1 MTFRQKLLLLFAATV
16 LLCVAVISASVYSTI
31 RRRFEQA
38 DQDRANAVAAQ
49 FRSEFG
55 RRGLEVS
62 RKVESVAASETVQH
76 IALEMN
82 RGAADSGGYVGQAHT
97 LAGQQHLDF
106 LELVDYRGAILSS
119 AQWQA
124 KFGYPEAA
132 ISQTTISQATPP
144 QAMPAQTTL
153 AQATTPAPAVPAG
166 AFLKREELPDG
177 ATLGLFAVRVARV
190 GEQPLYVIGGE
201 RLDQGFLS
209 TLDIPT
215 GTRVLLYQNLDA
227 KWNPKSLLDL
237 NGPAAGVDQIA
248 PLVAQVRDTLE
259 ESQRVI
265 HWTSDSADAEVF
277 HAIPLT
283 GPIFSAT
290 IQGSLNQGSPNQGS
304 LNQSPRNQSPAN
316 QSPANQQLMGVLL
329 VGSSRRPLIELQRQI
344 VSTAMLVGGA
354 GIFVAVLASLWFA
367 ARVTRPVVSLAE
379 AARRVAAGDLGAK
392 VEVESSDELGELAAA
407 FNRMT
412 EDLVQQ
418 KDRTLQAER
427 VAAWR
432 ELARRLA
439 HELKNPLFPLQ
450 VTVENLMR
458 AKQKSPEMFEEVF
471 HEGTA
476 TLLAEINNLKTI
488 IGRFS
493 EFSKMPQPQ
502 RRPTQVNDVVRSV
515 LRVFHA
521 QLRDSDR
528 VTDRVTDKEKNKIA
542 VRIELAEALPE
553 ISADPDLLHRA
564 LQNLVLNAIDA
575 MPQGGEL
582 AIRTRTLDDRIE
594 LSVSDT
600 GSGLTQEEC
609 GRLFTPY
616 YTTKQHGTGLG
627 LAIVQSVVSDH
638 GGKISVQSTKEKG
651 TTFRI
656 ELPCDFSAYS
666 ASLR

>member
-1 MTFRQKLLLLFAATV
+1 MSFRKKLLLLFAATV

-31 RRRFEQA
+31 RRSFEQA
-38 DQDRANAVAAQ
+38 NQDRANAVAAQ
-49 FRSEFG
+49 FRSEFQ
-55 RRGLEVS
+55 RRGLEVV
-62 RKVESVAASETVQH
+62 RKVDSVAASEAVQR
-76 IALEMN
+76 IALDMN
-82 RGAADSGGYVGQAHT
+82 RGATDSGQYVSEAHT
-97 LAGQQHLDF
+97 LAGQQQLDF
-106 LELVDYRGAILSS
+106 LEFVDGRATVLCAAEG
-119 AQWQA
+119 QE

-132 ISQTTISQATPP
+132 IPEATIPGATIPE
-144 QAMPAQTTL
+144 
-153 AQATTPAPAVPAG
+153 ATAPSR

-177 ATLGLFAVRVARV
+177 ATLGLFAIRAARV

-215 GTRVLLYQNLDA
+215 GTRVLLYQNLDT

-237 NGPAAGVDQIA
+237 NGPAAGADKIA
-248 PLVAQVRDTLE
+248 PLVAQVRDSLQE
-259 ESQRVI
+259 FQGVI

-283 GPIFSAT
+283 GPALTS
-290 IQGSLNQGSPNQGS
+290 
-304 LNQSPRNQSPAN
+304 AN
-316 QSPANQQLMGVLL
+316 QSAANRSGANQRLMGVLL
-329 VGSSRRPLIELQRQI
+329 VGSSRRPLIELQRQV

-354 GIFVAVLASLWFA
+354 GILVAVLASLWFA

-379 AARRVAAGDLGAK
+379 AARRVAAGDLGTK
-392 VEVESSDELGELAAA
+392 VEVESSDELGELAAS

-493 EFSKMPQPQ
+493 EFSRMPQPQ

-521 QLRDSDR
+521 QLQ
-528 VTDRVTDKEKNKIA
+528 EKNQINM
-542 VRIELAEALPE
+542 RTELADALPE
-553 ISADPDLLHRA
+553 ISADTDLLHRA

-582 AIRTRTLDDRIE
+582 SIRTATLGDRVEI
-594 LSVSDT
+594 SVSDT
-600 GSGLTQEEC
+600 GSGLTPEEC

-638 GGKISVQSTKEKG
+638 GGKISVESTQEKG

-656 ELPCDFSAYS
+656 ELPCDFSAHS

>member
-1 MTFRQKLLLLFAATV
+1 
-16 LLCVAVISASVYSTI
+16 
-31 RRRFEQA
+31 
-38 DQDRANAVAAQ
+38 
-49 FRSEFG
+49 
-55 RRGLEVS
+55 
-62 RKVESVAASETVQH
+62 
-76 IALEMN
+76 
-82 RGAADSGGYVGQAHT
+82 
-97 LAGQQHLDF
+97 
-106 LELVDYRGAILSS
+106 
-119 AQWQA
+119 
-124 KFGYPEAA
+124 
-132 ISQTTISQATPP
+132 
-144 QAMPAQTTL
+144 
-153 AQATTPAPAVPAG
+153 
-166 AFLKREELPDG
+166 
-177 ATLGLFAVRVARV
+177 
-190 GEQPLYVIGGE
+190 LYAIGGE

-209 TLDIPT
+209 TLDIPA
-215 GTRVLLYQNLDA
+215 GTRVLLYQNLEA

-237 NGPAAGVDQIA
+237 NGPAAGVDKIA
-248 PLVAQVRDTLE
+248 PLVARVRDTLQ
-259 ESQRVI
+259 ESQAVI
-265 HWTSDSADAEVF
+265 RWTPDAADAEVF

-283 GPIFSAT
+283 GPNLTTTNPST
-290 IQGSLNQGSPNQGS
+290 TNQTAASPSG
-304 LNQSPRNQSPAN
+304 
-316 QSPANQQLMGVLL
+316 ANQQLLGVLL
-329 VGSSRRPLIELQRQI
+329 VGSSRRPLIELQRQVI
-344 VSTAMLVGGA
+344 STAMLVGGL
-354 GIFVAVLASLWFA
+354 GILVAVLASLWFA

-392 VEVESSDELGELAAA
+392 VEVESSDELGELAAS

-476 TLLAEINNLKTI
+476 TLLAEIDNLKTI

-502 RRPTQVNDVVRSV
+502 RRPTQVNDVVHSV

-521 QLRDSDR
+521 QLQEQ
-528 VTDRVTDKEKNKIA
+528 DKLV
-542 VRIELAEALPE
+542 VRTELADGLPE
-553 ISADPDLLHRA
+553 ISVDPDLLHRA

-575 MPQGGEL
+575 MPQGGDL
-582 AIRTRTLDDRIE
+582 TIRTASLGDRLEI
-594 LSVSDT
+594 SVSDT

-638 GGKISVQSTKEKG
+638 GGKISVESKPEKG

-656 ELPCDFSAYS
+656 ELPCEPQ
-666 ASLR
+666 L

>member
-1 MTFRQKLLLLFAATV
+1 MSFRKKLLLLFAATV

-31 RRRFEQA
+31 RRSFEQA
-38 DQDRANAVAAQ
+38 NQDRANAVAAQ
-49 FRSEFG
+49 FRSEFQ
-55 RRGLEVS
+55 RRGLEVV
-62 RKVESVAASETVQH
+62 RKVDSVAASEAVQR
-76 IALEMN
+76 IALDMN
-82 RGAADSGGYVGQAHT
+82 RGATDSGQYVSEAHT
-97 LAGQQHLDF
+97 LAGQQQLDF
-106 LELVDYRGAILSS
+106 LEFVDGRGTILSS

-132 ISQTTISQATPP
+132 IPEATIPGATIPE
-144 QAMPAQTTL
+144 
-153 AQATTPAPAVPAG
+153 ATAPSR

-190 GEQPLYVIGGE
+190 GEEPLYVIGGE

-209 TLDIPT
+209 TLDIPA
-215 GTRVLLYQNLDA
+215 GTRVLLYQNLDT

-237 NGPAAGVDQIA
+237 NGPAAGADKIA
-248 PLVAQVRDTLE
+248 PLVAQVRDSLQE
-259 ESQRVI
+259 FQGVI

-283 GPIFSAT
+283 GPALTS
-290 IQGSLNQGSPNQGS
+290 
-304 LNQSPRNQSPAN
+304 AN
-316 QSPANQQLMGVLL
+316 QSAANRSGANQRLMGVLL
-329 VGSSRRPLIELQRQI
+329 VGSSRRPLIELQRQV

-354 GIFVAVLASLWFA
+354 GILVAVLASLWFA

-379 AARRVAAGDLGAK
+379 AARRVAAGDLGTK
-392 VEVESSDELGELAAA
+392 VEVESSDELGELAAS

-412 EDLVQQ
+412 EDLAQQ

-471 HEGTA
+471 HEGMA
-476 TLLAEINNLKTI
+476 TLLAEIDNLKTI

-502 RRPTQVNDVVRSV
+502 RQPTQVNAVVRSV

-521 QLRDSDR
+521 QLRAN
-528 VTDRVTDKEKNKIA
+528 DKEKNRIA
-542 VRIELAEALPE
+542 VHTELADALPE

-582 AIRTRTLDDRIE
+582 AIRTGTLGDRVE

-638 GGKISVQSTKEKG
+638 GGKISVESTKEKG

-656 ELPCDFSAYS
+656 ELPCDFSAHS

>member
-1 MTFRQKLLLLFAATV
+1 MSFRKKLLLLFAATV
-16 LLCVAVISASVYSTI
+16 LLCVAVISVSVYSTI
-31 RRRFEQA
+31 RHSFELA

-49 FRSEFG
+49 FRSEFQ
-55 RRGLEVS
+55 RRGLEVT
-62 RKVESVAASETVQH
+62 RKVESVAASEAVQH

-82 RGAADSGGYVGQAHT
+82 RGTTDAGEYVTEARA
-97 LAGQQHLDF
+97 LAGQQQLDF
-106 LELVDYRGAILSS
+106 LELVDHRGTILSS
-119 AQWQA
+119 SQWQA
-124 KFGYPEAA
+124 KFGYPETA
-132 ISQTTISQATPP
+132 ISETAASA
-144 QAMPAQTTL
+144 AA
-153 AQATTPAPAVPAG
+153 APAG
-166 AFLKREELPDG
+166 AFLKREELPDRP
-177 ATLGLFAVRVARV
+177 TLGLFAVRAARV
-190 GEQPLYVIGGE
+190 GEQPVYVIGGE

-237 NGPAAGVDQIA
+237 NGPAAGVDRIA
-248 PLVAQVRDTLE
+248 PLVARVRDTLQ
-259 ESQRVI
+259 ESQGVI

-283 GPIFSAT
+283 GPVFSAT
-290 IQGSLNQGSPNQGS
+290 NQTSTNEGA
-304 LNQSPRNQSPAN
+304 AN
-316 QSPANQQLMGVLL
+316 QTTANQRLLGVLL
-329 VGSSRRPLIELQRQI
+329 VGSSRRPLIELQRQV

-392 VEVESSDELGELAAA
+392 VEVESSDELGELAVS

-412 EDLVQQ
+412 EDLAQQ

-458 AKQKSPEMFEEVF
+458 AKQKAPEIFEEVF

-476 TLLAEINNLKTI
+476 TLLAEINNLKAI

-502 RRPTQVNDVVRSV
+502 RQPTQVNEVVRSV

-521 QLRDSDR
+521 QLQ
-528 VTDRVTDKEKNKIA
+528 EKNQIA
-542 VRIELAEALPE
+542 VRTNLAEALPE

-582 AIRTRTLDDRIE
+582 AIRTATLGDRVEI
-594 LSVSDT
+594 SVSDT

-638 GGKISVQSTKEKG
+638 GGKISVESTKEKG
-651 TTFRI
+651 TTFRV
-656 ELPCDFSAYS
+656 ELPCDFSAPS

>member
-31 RRRFEQA
+31 RRTFEQA
-38 DQDRANAVAAQ
+38 DQVRANAVAAQ
-49 FRSEFG
+49 FRSEFQ
-55 RRGLEVS
+55 RRGLEVA

-82 RGAADSGGYVGQAHT
+82 RGATDSGEYVSEART
-97 LAGQQHLDF
+97 LAGQQRLDF
-106 LELVDYRGAILSS
+106 LELVDDRGAILSS

-132 ISQTTISQATPP
+132 IPQATPP
-144 QAMPAQTTL
+144 
-153 AQATTPAPAVPAG
+153 QATTPAPAVPAG

-201 RLDQGFLS
+201 RLDQGFLA
-209 TLDIPT
+209 TLDIPA

-227 KWNPKSLLDL
+227 KWNPKALLDL

-248 PLVAQVRDTLE
+248 PLVAQVRDRLQ

-290 IQGSLNQGSPNQGS
+290 NQSS
-304 LNQSPRNQSPAN
+304 NQSPSN

-329 VGSSRRPLIELQRQI
+329 VGSSRRPLIELERQI
-344 VSTAMLVGGA
+344 VSTAMLVGSG
-354 GIFVAVLASLWFA
+354 GILVAVLASLWFA

-392 VEVESSDELGELAAA
+392 VEVESRDELGELAAA

-450 VTVENLMR
+450 VTVENLLR

-471 HEGTA
+471 HEGTV

-488 IGRFS
+488 ISRFS

-502 RRPTQVNDVVRSV
+502 RRPTQVNDVVNSV
-515 LRVFHA
+515 LRVFQA
-521 QLRDSDR
+521 QLQDHH
-528 VTDRVTDKEKNKIA
+528 KKNQIV
-542 VRIELAEALPE
+542 VRTELAEALPE

-575 MPQGGEL
+575 LPQGGEL
-582 AIRTRTLDDRIE
+582 AIRTRDLGDRIE

-638 GGKISVQSTKEKG
+638 GGKISVESTKEKG

-656 ELPCDFSAYS
+656 ELLCEPQPSQTGQT
-666 ASLR
+666 

>member
-1 MTFRQKLLLLFAATV
+1 MSFRKKLLLLFAATV
-16 LLCVAVISASVYSTI
+16 LLCVAVISALVYSTI
-31 RRRFEQA
+31 RRSFEQA
-38 DQDRANAVAAQ
+38 NQERANAVAAQ
-49 FRSEFG
+49 FRSEFQ
-55 RRGLEVS
+55 RRGSDVV
-62 RKVESVAASETVQH
+62 RKVESIAAGETVQR
-76 IALEMN
+76 IALDLN
-82 RGAADSGGYVGQAHT
+82 RSATDSGEYVSAART
-97 LAGQQHLDF
+97 LAGQQQLDF
-106 LELVDYRGAILSS
+106 LELVDSRGTILSS

-132 ISQTTISQATPP
+132 ITS
-144 QAMPAQTTL
+144 
-153 AQATTPAPAVPAG
+153 ATTPAASGPAG

-177 ATLGLFAVRVARV
+177 PTLGLFAVRVARV

-209 TLDIPT
+209 TLDIPA
-215 GTRVLLYQNLDA
+215 GTRVLLYQNLDT

-237 NGPAAGVDQIA
+237 NGPAAGADKVA
-248 PLVAQVRDTLE
+248 SLVARVRDTQQ
-259 ESQRVI
+259 ESQTVI

-283 GPIFSAT
+283 GPIFNAAN
-290 IQGSLNQGSPNQGS
+290 QNAVNQGG
-304 LNQSPRNQSPAN
+304 
-316 QSPANQQLMGVLL
+316 ANQQLMGVLL
-329 VGSSRRPLIELQRQI
+329 VGSSRRPLIELQRQV

-354 GIFVAVLASLWFA
+354 GILVAVLASLWFA

-392 VEVESSDELGELAAA
+392 VEVESSDELGELAAS

-458 AKQKSPEMFEEVF
+458 AKRKSPEIFEEVF

-488 IGRFS
+488 VGRFS
-493 EFSKMPQPQ
+493 EFSRMPQPQ
-502 RRPTQVNDVVRSV
+502 RRPTQVNDVVQTV

-521 QLRDSDR
+521 QLQ
-528 VTDRVTDKEKNKIA
+528 EKNRIA
-542 VRIELAEALPE
+542 VRTELADALPE

-582 AIRTRTLDDRIE
+582 TIRTGTIGARVEI
-594 LSVSDT
+594 SVSDT

-638 GGKISVQSTKEKG
+638 GGKISVESTKEKG

-656 ELPCDFSAYS
+656 ELPCEPQPWQTGQN
-666 ASLR
+666 

>member
-1 MTFRQKLLLLFAATV
+1 MSFRKKLLLLFGATV

-31 RRRFEQA
+31 RRSFEQA
-38 DQDRANAVAAQ
+38 NQDRANAIAAQ
-49 FRSEFG
+49 FRSEFQQ
-55 RRGLEVS
+55 RGLEVV
-62 RKVESVAASETVQH
+62 RKIESVAAGETAQH
-76 IALEMN
+76 IALDLN
-82 RGAADSGGYVGQAHT
+82 RGVADSGEYVSAAHM
-97 LAGQQHLDF
+97 LAGQQQLDF
-106 LELVDYRGAILSS
+106 LEFVDSRGTILSS

-132 ISQTTISQATPP
+132 IPGG
-144 QAMPAQTTL
+144 
-153 AQATTPAPAVPAG
+153 TTPAAAVPAG

-177 ATLGLFAVRVARV
+177 ATLGLFAVRAARV

-215 GTRVLLYQNLDA
+215 GTRVLLYQNLDT

-237 NGPAAGVDQIA
+237 NGPAAGADKIA
-248 PLVAQVRDTLE
+248 PLVAQVRDSLQ
-259 ESQRVI
+259 ESQSVI
-265 HWTSDSADAEVF
+265 HWTSDPVDAEVF
-277 HAIPLT
+277 HAIPLA
-283 GPIFSAT
+283 GPTFI
-290 IQGSLNQGSPNQGS
+290 
-304 LNQSPRNQSPAN
+304 PAN
-316 QSPANQQLMGVLL
+316 QSAANQTGANKQLMGVLL
-329 VGSSRRPLIELQRQI
+329 VGSSRRPLIELQRRV

-354 GIFVAVLASLWFA
+354 GIFVAVLASLWFT

-379 AARRVAAGDLGAK
+379 AARRVAAGDLGTK
-392 VEVESSDELGELAAA
+392 VEVESSDELGELAAS

-412 EDLVQQ
+412 EDLMQQ

-450 VTVENLMR
+450 VTVENLTR
-458 AKQKSPEMFEEVF
+458 AKQKSPEVFEEVF

-493 EFSKMPQPQ
+493 EFSRMPQPQ
-502 RRPTQVNDVVRSV
+502 RRPTQVNEVVRSV

-521 QLRDSDR
+521 QLQNN
-528 VTDRVTDKEKNKIA
+528 DKNQIA
-542 VRIELAEALPE
+542 VRTELDEALPE

-575 MPQGGEL
+575 MPQGGDL
-582 AIRTRTLDDRIE
+582 TIRTATLANRVE

-600 GSGLTQEEC
+600 GAGLTEEEC

-638 GGKISVQSTKEKG
+638 GGKISVESTKEKR

-656 ELPCDFSAYS
+656 ELP
-666 ASLR
+666 REPQPWQTGQN

>member
-1 MTFRQKLLLLFAATV
+1 MSFRKKLLLLFAATV
-16 LLCVAVISASVYSTI
+16 LLCVAVISVSVYSTI
-31 RRRFEQA
+31 RNSFEQA

-49 FRSEFG
+49 FRSEFQ
-55 RRGLEVS
+55 RRGSEVT
-62 RKVESVAASETVQH
+62 RKVESVAANDTMQR
-76 IALEMN
+76 IALDLN
-82 RGAADSGGYVGQAHT
+82 RGGTDAGEYVSDARS
-97 LAGQQHLDF
+97 LASQQQLDF
-106 LELVDYRGAILSS
+106 LELVDSHGTILSS
-119 AQWQA
+119 SQWQA
-124 KFGYPEAA
+124 KFGYPEPAIPLAA
-132 ISQTTISQATPP
+132 ASDGVPPTAT
-144 QAMPAQTTL
+144 
-153 AQATTPAPAVPAG
+153 VPAG
-166 AFLKREELPDG
+166 AFLKREELPNG
-177 ATLGLFAVRVARV
+177 ASLGLFAVRVARV
-190 GEQPLYVIGGE
+190 AEQPLYVIGGE

-209 TLDIPT
+209 TLDIPA

-237 NGPAAGVDQIA
+237 NGPAAGVDKLA
-248 PLVAQVRDTLE
+248 SLVARVRNTLQE
-259 ESQRVI
+259 TQGVV
-265 HWTSDSADAEVF
+265 HWTADSADAEVF
-277 HAIPLT
+277 HAIPLI
-283 GPIFSAT
+283 GPVFNAADQNT
-290 IQGSLNQGSPNQGS
+290 
-304 LNQSPRNQSPAN
+304 AN
-316 QSPANQQLMGVLL
+316 TDTSHRADQQLMGVLL
-329 VGSSRRPLIELQRQI
+329 VGSSRRPLIELQRRVI
-344 VSTAMLVGGA
+344 STAMLVGGV
-354 GIFVAVLASLWFA
+354 GILIAIMASLWFA
-367 ARVTRPVVSLAE
+367 ARVTRPVVSLAA
-379 AARRVAAGDLGAK
+379 AARRVAAGDLSAK
-392 VEVESSDELGELAAA
+392 VEVESTDELGELAAS

-412 EDLVQQ
+412 EDLLQQ
-418 KDRTLQAER
+418 KDRTVQAER

-471 HEGTA
+471 QEGTS

-502 RRPTQVNDVVRSV
+502 RQPTQLNEIVASV

-521 QLRDSDR
+521 QLQGNDQ
-528 VTDRVTDKEKNKIA
+528 IA
-542 VRIELAEALPE
+542 VHTELDKGLPE
-553 ISADPDLLHRA
+553 ISVDPDLLHRA

-582 AIRTRTLDDRIE
+582 TIRTQTAGDGIA

-638 GGKISVQSTKEKG
+638 GGKISVESAKEKG

-656 ELPCDFSAYS
+656 ELPRDFSANS
-666 ASLR
+666 AYLL

>member
-1 MTFRQKLLLLFAATV
+1 MSFRKKLLLLFAATV

-31 RRRFEQA
+31 RRSFEQA
-38 DQDRANAVAAQ
+38 NQDRANAIAAQ
-49 FRSEFG
+49 FRSEFQ
-55 RRGLEVS
+55 RRGLGVA
-62 RKVESVAASETVQH
+62 RKVESIAASETVQH
-76 IALEMN
+76 IALDMN
-82 RGAADSGGYVGQAHT
+82 RGATDSGEYVSEART
-97 LAGQQHLDF
+97 LASQQQLDF
-106 LELVDYRGAILSS
+106 LELVDYRGTILSS

-124 KFGYPEAA
+124 KFGYPE
-132 ISQTTISQATPP
+132 TTISQATT
-144 QAMPAQTTL
+144 AADAL
-153 AQATTPAPAVPAG
+153 PAG
-166 AFLKREELPDG
+166 AFLKREELPNG
-177 ATLGLFAVRVARV
+177 ATLGLFAVRAARV

-209 TLDIPT
+209 TLDIPV
-215 GTRVLLYQNLDA
+215 GTRVLLYQNLDG
-227 KWNPKSLLDL
+227 KWDPKSLFDL
-237 NGPAAGVDQIA
+237 NGSAAGADKIA
-248 PLVAQVRDTLE
+248 PLVAKVRDTLQ
-259 ESQRVI
+259 ESQGVI
-265 HWTSDSADAEVF
+265 HWTSDLADTEVF

-283 GPIFSAT
+283 GPMV
-290 IQGSLNQGSPNQGS
+290 GS
-304 LNQSPRNQSPAN
+304 AN
-316 QSPANQQLMGVLL
+316 QSGAKQQLMGVLL
-329 VGSSRRPLIELQRQI
+329 VGSSRRPLIELETQI
-344 VSTAMLVGGA
+344 VSTAMLVGSL
-354 GIFVAVLASLWFA
+354 GILAAVLASLWFA

-392 VEVESSDELGELAAA
+392 VEVESNDELGELASA

-412 EDLVQQ
+412 DDLMQQ
-418 KDRTLQAER
+418 KERTLQAER

-450 VTVENLMR
+450 VTVENLIR

-471 HEGTA
+471 REGTA

-493 EFSKMPQPQ
+493 EFSRMPQPQ
-502 RRPTQVNDVVRSV
+502 RQPTQVNDVVRSV
-515 LRVFHA
+515 LRVFDA
-521 QLRDSDR
+521 QLQDKDKNQISMRTELDR
-528 VTDRVTDKEKNKIA
+528 
-542 VRIELAEALPE
+542 ALPE

-582 AIRTRTLDDRIE
+582 AIRTESLGDRIE
-594 LSVSDT
+594 VCVSDT

-616 YTTKQHGTGLG
+616 YTTKKHGTGLG

-638 GGKISVQSTKEKG
+638 GGKISVESTEETG

-656 ELPCDFSAYS
+656 ELPYQPQPVPGWS
-666 ASLR
+666 

>member
-1 MTFRQKLLLLFAATV
+1 MSFRKKLLLLFALTV

-31 RRRFEQA
+31 RRSFELA

-49 FRSEFG
+49 FRSEFQ
-55 RRGLEVS
+55 RRGSEVA
-62 RKVESVAASETVQH
+62 RKVESVARSETVQH
-76 IALEMN
+76 IALDMN
-82 RGAADSGGYVGQAHT
+82 RGVSDSGEYVSEARS
-97 LAGQQHLDF
+97 LASQQQLDF
-106 LELVDYRGAILSS
+106 LELVDNRGTILSS

-132 ISQTTISQATPP
+132 IPVATG
-144 QAMPAQTTL
+144 
-153 AQATTPAPAVPAG
+153 PAG

-177 ATLGLFAVRVARV
+177 ATLGLFAVRETRV
-190 GEQPLYVIGGE
+190 GEQLLYVIGGE

-209 TLDIPT
+209 TLDIPA
-215 GTRVLLYQNLDA
+215 GTHVLLYQNLDA

-237 NGPAAGVDQIA
+237 NGPAAGADQIA
-248 PLVAQVRDTLE
+248 PLVAKVRDTLQ
-259 ESQRVI
+259 ESQGVVR
-265 HWTSDSADAEVF
+265 WTSDSADAEVF

-283 GPIFSAT
+283 GPVFAAT
-290 IQGSLNQGSPNQGS
+290 NQGSTNQ
-304 LNQSPRNQSPAN
+304 NAAN
-316 QSPANQQLMGVLL
+316 QSGTNQQLMCVLL

-354 GIFVAVLASLWFA
+354 GLLVAVLASLWFA

-392 VEVESSDELGELAAA
+392 VEVESSDELGELAAS

-502 RRPTQVNDVVRSV
+502 RRPIQVNEVVRSV
-515 LRVFHA
+515 LRVFQA
-521 QLRDSDR
+521 QLQ
-528 VTDRVTDKEKNKIA
+528 DKDKDKNQIS
-542 VRIELAEALPE
+542 VRTELDEALPE
-553 ISADPDLLHRA
+553 ISADPDLLHRG

-575 MPQGGEL
+575 MPQGGVL
-582 AIRTRTLDDRIE
+582 AIRTETMGDWVE

-638 GGKISVQSTKEKG
+638 GGKISVESTKEKG

-656 ELPCDFSAYS
+656 DLPRDFSAYS

>member
-1 MTFRQKLLLLFAATV
+1 MSFRKKLLLLFAATV
-16 LLCVAVISASVYSTI
+16 LLCVAVISVSVYSTI
-31 RRRFEQA
+31 RRSFEQA
-38 DQDRANAVAAQ
+38 NQDRANAVAAQ
-49 FRSEFG
+49 FRSEFQQ
-55 RRGLEVS
+55 RGSEVV
-62 RKVESVAASETVQH
+62 RKVESVAAGETVQR
-76 IALEMN
+76 IALDMN
-82 RGAADSGGYVGQAHT
+82 RGATDFGEYVSEAHA
-97 LAGQQHLDF
+97 LAGQQQLDF
-106 LELVDYRGAILSS
+106 LELVDNRGTILSS

-124 KFGYPEAA
+124 KFGYPEVA
-132 ISQTTISQATPP
+132 IP
-144 QAMPAQTTL
+144 QAPTPE
-153 AQATTPAPAVPAG
+153 ATAPATAGPAG

-177 ATLGLFAVRVARV
+177 PTLGLFAVRAARV

-209 TLDIPT
+209 TLDIPA

-237 NGPAAGVDQIA
+237 NGPAAGADKIA
-248 PLVAQVRDTLE
+248 PLVAKVRDTLQ
-259 ESQRVI
+259 ESQSVI

-283 GPIFSAT
+283 GPVFNAV
-290 IQGSLNQGSPNQGS
+290 
-304 LNQSPRNQSPAN
+304 NQSAPTQSG
-316 QSPANQQLMGVLL
+316 ANQQLMGVLL
-329 VGSSRRPLIELQRQI
+329 VGSSRRPLIELQRQVI
-344 VSTAMLVGGA
+344 STAMLVGGI
-354 GIFVAVLASLWFA
+354 GILVAVLASLWFA

-392 VEVESSDELGELAAA
+392 VEVESSDELGELAAS

-458 AKQKSPEMFEEVF
+458 AKQKAPEMFEEVF

-502 RRPTQVNDVVRSV
+502 RQPTQVNDVVRSV

-521 QLRDSDR
+521 QLRVNDR
-528 VTDRVTDKEKNKIA
+528 AHDKEKNQIA
-542 VRIELAEALPE
+542 LHTELAEALPE

-575 MPQGGEL
+575 MPQGGDL
-582 AIRTRTLDDRIE
+582 TIRTATLGDRVE

-638 GGKISVQSTKEKG
+638 GGKISVESTKEKG

-656 ELPCDFSAYS
+656 ELPCDFSAPS

>member
-49 FRSEFG
+49 FRSEFQ
-55 RRGLEVS
+55 RRGREVS
-62 RKVESVAASETVQH
+62 SKVESVAASETVQH

-82 RGAADSGGYVGQAHT
+82 RGAADSGEYVGQAHT

-132 ISQTTISQATPP
+132 ISQATPP
-144 QAMPAQTTL
+144 QSTPAQTTL

-209 TLDIPT
+209 TLDIPA

>member
-1 MTFRQKLLLLFAATV
+1 MSFRKKLLLLFAATV

-31 RRRFEQA
+31 RRSFEQA

-49 FRSEFG
+49 FRAEFQ
-55 RRGLEVS
+55 RRGSEVA
-62 RKVESVAASETVQH
+62 RKVEAVAASEAVQR
-76 IALEMN
+76 IALDMN
-82 RGAADSGGYVGQAHT
+82 RGATDSGEYVSAAHA
-97 LAGQQHLDF
+97 LAGQQQVDF
-106 LELVDYRGAILSS
+106 LELVDSQGIILSS

-124 KFGYPEAA
+124 KFGYPEG
-132 ISQTTISQATPP
+132 TIPQATP
-144 QAMPAQTTL
+144 
-153 AQATTPAPAVPAG
+153 ATASGIAVPAG
-166 AFLKREELPDG
+166 AFLKREELPNG

-190 GEQPLYVIGGE
+190 GEQLLYVIGGE

-209 TLDIPT
+209 TLDIPA
-215 GTRVLLYQNLDA
+215 GTRVLLYQNLEA

-237 NGPAAGVDQIA
+237 NGPAAGVDKIA
-248 PLVAQVRDTLE
+248 PLVARVRDTLQ
-259 ESQRVI
+259 ESQAVI
-265 HWTSDSADAEVF
+265 HWTSDAADAEVF

-283 GPIFSAT
+283 GPNFT
-290 IQGSLNQGSPNQGS
+290 T
-304 LNQSPRNQSPAN
+304 AN
-316 QSPANQQLMGVLL
+316 QSTANPDTTNQPLANPGGANQQLLGVLL
-329 VGSSRRPLIELQRQI
+329 VGSSRRPLIELQRRVI
-344 VSTAMLVGGA
+344 STAMLVGGL
-354 GIFVAVLASLWFA
+354 GILVAVLASLWFA

-392 VEVESSDELGELAAA
+392 VEVESSDELGELAAS

-476 TLLAEINNLKTI
+476 TLLAEIDNLKTI

-502 RRPTQVNDVVRSV
+502 RRPTQVNDVVHSV

-521 QLRDSDR
+521 QLQ
-528 VTDRVTDKEKNKIA
+528 EKNKIV
-542 VRIELAEALPE
+542 VRTELADSLPE
-553 ISADPDLLHRA
+553 ISVDPDLLHRA
-564 LQNLVLNAIDA
+564 LQNLLLNAIDA
-575 MPQGGEL
+575 MPQGGDL
-582 AIRTRTLDDRIE
+582 TIRTARLGDRLEI
-594 LSVSDT
+594 SVSDT

-638 GGKISVQSTKEKG
+638 GGKISVESKPEKG

-656 ELPCDFSAYS
+656 ELPSEPQPWQGGQS
-666 ASLR
+666 

>member
-31 RRRFEQA
+31 RRTFEQA
-38 DQDRANAVAAQ
+38 DQVRANAVAAQ
-49 FRSEFG
+49 FRSEFQ
-55 RRGLEVS
+55 RRGLEVA
-62 RKVESVAASETVQH
+62 RKVESVAASETAQH
-76 IALEMN
+76 IVLEMS
-82 RGAADSGGYVGQAHT
+82 RGATNPGEYVGEAHT
-97 LAGQQHLDF
+97 LARQQQLDF
-106 LELVDYRGAILSS
+106 LELVDDRGAILSS

-132 ISQTTISQATPP
+132 IPQATLPQATHQATP
-144 QAMPAQTTL
+144 
-153 AQATTPAPAVPAG
+153 PAPAVPAG

-201 RLDQGFLS
+201 RLDQGFLA
-209 TLDIPT
+209 TLDIPA

-248 PLVAQVRDTLE
+248 PLVAQVRDTLQ

-265 HWTSDSADAEVF
+265 HWTSDPADAEVF

-283 GPIFSAT
+283 GPIFSA
-290 IQGSLNQGSPNQGS
+290 G
-304 LNQSPRNQSPAN
+304 NQSAAN
-316 QSPANQQLMGVLL
+316 QSAANQSATGQSGANQQLMGVLL
-329 VGSSRRPLIELQRQI
+329 VGSSRRPLIELQRRI

-379 AARRVAAGDLGAK
+379 AARRVAAGDLNAK
-392 VEVESSDELGELAAA
+392 VEVESSDELGELAAS

-476 TLLAEINNLKTI
+476 TLLAEIDNLKTI

-502 RRPTQVNDVVRSV
+502 RQPTQVNDVVRSV

-528 VTDRVTDKEKNKIA
+528 VTDREKNKIA
-542 VRIELAEALPE
+542 VRTEFAEALPE

-582 AIRTRTLDDRIE
+582 VIRTRTLDDRIE

-638 GGKISVQSTKEKG
+638 GGKISVDSAKEKG

>member
-1 MTFRQKLLLLFAATV
+1 MSFRKKLLLLFAATV

-31 RRRFEQA
+31 RRSFEQA
-38 DQDRANAVAAQ
+38 NQDRANAIAAQ
-49 FRSEFG
+49 FRSEFQ
-55 RRGLEVS
+55 RRGSDVV
-62 RKVESVAASETVQH
+62 RKVESVAAGETVQH
-76 IALEMN
+76 LALDMN
-82 RGAADSGGYVGQAHT
+82 RGATDSGEFVTAAHT
-97 LAGQQHLDF
+97 LAGQQQLDF
-106 LELVDYRGAILSS
+106 LELVDYRGTILSS

-132 ISQTTISQATPP
+132 TSAGV
-144 QAMPAQTTL
+144 A
-153 AQATTPAPAVPAG
+153 PAG

-177 ATLGLFAVRVARV
+177 ATLGLFAVRTARV

-215 GTRVLLYQNLDA
+215 GTRVLLYQNLDT

-237 NGPAAGVDQIA
+237 NGPAAGADKIA
-248 PLVAQVRDTLE
+248 PLVAQVRDSLQ
-259 ESQRVI
+259 ESQSVI
-265 HWTSDSADAEVF
+265 HWTSDPADAEVF

-283 GPIFSAT
+283 GPIFIPT
-290 IQGSLNQGSPNQGS
+290 
-304 LNQSPRNQSPAN
+304 NQSPAN
-316 QSPANQQLMGVLL
+316 QRSANLTGANQQLMAVLL
-329 VGSSRRPLIELQRQI
+329 VGSSRRPLIELQRQV
-344 VSTAMLVGGA
+344 VSTAVLVGGA
-354 GIFVAVLASLWFA
+354 GILVAVLASLWFA

-379 AARRVAAGDLGAK
+379 AARRVAAGDLNAK
-392 VEVESSDELGELAAA
+392 VEVESSDELGELAAS

-450 VTVENLMR
+450 VTVENLTR

-471 HEGTA
+471 REGTA

-493 EFSKMPQPQ
+493 EFSRMPQPQ

-515 LRVFHA
+515 LRVFQA
-521 QLRDSDR
+521 QLQND
-528 VTDRVTDKEKNKIA
+528 DKSQIT
-542 VRIELAEALPE
+542 VRTELSNALPE

-575 MPQGGEL
+575 MPLGGEL
-582 AIRTRTLDDRIE
+582 AIRTAPLGDRIE

-638 GGKISVQSTKEKG
+638 GGKISVESTKEKG
-651 TTFRI
+651 TMFRI
-656 ELPCDFSAYS
+656 ELP
-666 ASLR
+666 REPQPWQTGQN